1 MSAPQ
6 MSSQSKTIAFFG
18 ASTGVGLS
26 ALRHSLAAGHQCIA
40 LCRQPSKLEAII
52 PSESAPNLKVI
63 EGNAHDIGAVS
74 KCLKAEDGQLVD
86 IICSTIGSRPVLHK
100 LTVEDPECCRKGAA
114 TVLDALDQLQ
124 KNGAAGNPHIISF
137 STTGMSKFG
146 RDVPYAMIPLYWLLL
161 KVPHEDKRI
170 MEDRFAESGRPFTV
184 VRASM
189 LVDGESSKDI
199 RVGVED
205 PRTGRESNAIGYT
218 ISREDSGKWVA
229 ENLILRTDVKYMN
242 KIVTI
247 TY

>member
-1 MSAPQ
+1 MSPPI
-6 MSSQSKTIAFFG
+6 KTIAFFG

-26 ALRHSLAAGHQCIA
+26 ALKHSLAAGHQCIA
-40 LCRQPSKLEAII
+40 LCRQPSKLEEIF
-52 PSESAPNLKVI
+52 PSGSTPNLEII
-63 EGNAHDIGAVS
+63 EGNAHDVNVVS
-74 KCLKAEDGQLVD
+74 KCLQTEDGKLVD
-86 IICSTIGSRPVLHK
+86 IVCSTIGSRPLFHK

-114 TVLDALDQLQ
+114 TLLDALEHLE
-124 KNGAAGNPHIISF
+124 KNGTTGNPHIISF
-137 STTGMSKFG
+137 STTGMSRFG

-170 MEDRFAESGRPFTV
+170 MEDRFAESGRPFTI
-184 VRASM
+184 VRASL
-189 LVDGESSKDI
+189 LVDGETSRAI

-205 PRTGRESNAIGYT
+205 PRAGRESNAIGYT

-229 ENLILRTDVKYMN
+229 ENLILRSDAEYLN

>member
-1 MSAPQ
+1 
-6 MSSQSKTIAFFG
+6 MSSQPKTIALFG

-40 LCRQPSKLEAII
+40 LCRQPSKLEAIF
-52 PSESAPNLKVI
+52 PSGSTPNLKVI
-63 EGNAHDIGAVS
+63 EGDAHDVSAVS
-74 KCLKAEDGQLVD
+74 KCLQTEDGKLVN

-100 LTVEDPECCRKGAA
+100 LTVEDPECCRKGAV
-114 TVLDALDQLQ
+114 TLLDALDQLKQ
-124 KNGAAGNPHIISF
+124 NGATGNPHIISF

-146 RDVPYAMIPLYWLLL
+146 RDIPYIMIPLYWLLL
-161 KVPHEDKRI
+161 KVPHEDKGI
-170 MEDRFAESGRPFTV
+170 MEDRFAESGRPFTI

-189 LVDGESSKDI
+189 LVDGESSRDI

-205 PRTGRESNAIGYT
+205 PKTGRESSAIGYT

-229 ENLILRTDVKYMN
+229 ENLIFRSDPKYLN
-242 KIVTI
+242 KVVTI

>member
-1 MSAPQ
+1 
-6 MSSQSKTIAFFG
+6 MSSQPKTIAFFG

-26 ALRHSLAAGHQCIA
+26 ALKHSLAAGHRCIA
-40 LCRQPSKLEAII
+40 LCRQPSKLEAVF
-52 PSESAPNLKVI
+52 PSASTPNLTI
-63 EGNAHDIGAVS
+63 IGGNAHDVVAVS
-74 KCLKAEDGQLVD
+74 KCLQVEDGKLVD
-86 IICSTIGSRPVLHK
+86 IVCSTIGSRPVLHK

-114 TVLDALDQLQ
+114 TLLDALDQLK
-124 KNGAAGNPHIISF
+124 KNGATGNPHIISF

-205 PRTGRESNAIGYT
+205 PKTGRESNAIGYT

-229 ENLILRTDVKYMN
+229 DNLILRTDAGYLN